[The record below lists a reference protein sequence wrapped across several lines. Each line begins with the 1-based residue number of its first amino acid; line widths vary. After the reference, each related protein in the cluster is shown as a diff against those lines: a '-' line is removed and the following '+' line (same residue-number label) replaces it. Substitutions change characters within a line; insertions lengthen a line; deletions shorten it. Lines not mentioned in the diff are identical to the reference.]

1 MAMHRR
7 RFLGDSGAA
16 MSLMGIQALLNPVHA
31 EGGRKLVCVGGHPD
45 DPESGC
51 GGTLCLAAQAGHSV
65 TVIYLTRGEAGIP
78 GTAPGEAARIRTA
91 EAEAACRIIGAK
103 PVFAGQV
110 DGDTMVDNRWVNRM
124 QALIDAEKPDIVLTH
139 WPVDSHKDH
148 QCASL
153 LAIQSWMRS
162 GKKFPLYFFEVC
174 QGAQTQLFHPTDYV
188 DITGVR
194 EQKKRAVYCHASQ
207 NPPGIYE
214 ADDCNHALMERF
226 RGIEA
231 GVQYAEGLVRCTD
244 GASGLFR

>member
-1 MAMHRR
+1 MHRR
-7 RFLGDSGAA
+7 RFLRDSGSL
-16 MSLMGIQALLNPVHA
+16 MSLMGIQAVLHRDQSAPAL
-31 EGGRKLVCVGGHPD
+31 KLVCVGGHPD

-51 GGTLCLAAQAGHSV
+51 GGTLCLAAGAGHSV

-78 GTAPGEAARIRTA
+78 GTGHEAAARIRTS
-91 EAEAACRIIGAK
+91 EAEAACRIIGAR

-110 DGDTMVDNRWVNRM
+110 DGDTLVDNRWVDRM
-124 QALIDAEKPDIVLTH
+124 QALIAQEKPDIMLTH

-162 GKKFPLYFFEVC
+162 GRKIPLYFFEVC
-174 QGAQTQLFHPTDYV
+174 QGGQTCLFHPTDYV
-188 DITGVR
+188 DISAVR
-194 EQKKRAVYCHASQ
+194 EQKKRAVYCHTSQ

-231 GVQYAEGLVRCTD
+231 GVQFAEGFVRCTD
-244 GASGLFR
+244 ASGLFH

>member
-1 MAMHRR
+1 MV
-7 RFLGDSGAA
+7 
-16 MSLMGIQALLNPVHA
+16 GIQAFLQQDTTAPGL
-31 EGGRKLVCVGGHPD
+31 KIVCVGGHPD

-51 GGTLCLAAQAGHSV
+51 GGTLCLAAKAGHAV

-78 GTAPGEAARIRTA
+78 GKSHEAAARIRTA

-110 DGDTMVDNRWVNRM
+110 DGDTVVDNRWVERM
-124 QALIDAEKPDIVLTH
+124 QALIDGEKPDIVLTH
-139 WPVDSHKDH
+139 WPLDSHKDH

-153 LAIQSWMRS
+153 LAIQSWMRA
-162 GKKFPLYFFEVC
+162 GRKFPLYFFEVC

-188 DITGVR
+188 DIAGVR
-194 EQKKRAVYCHASQ
+194 EQKKRAVYCHTSQ

-214 ADDCNHALMERF
+214 AEDCNHALMERF

-244 GASGLFR
+244 VSSGLFR

>member
-7 RFLGDSGAA
+7 KFLRNSGSA
-16 MSLMGIQALLNPVHA
+16 MSLMGIQAFLQQDANAV
-31 EGGRKLVCVGGHPD
+31 GKKIVCVGGHPD

-78 GTAPGEAARIRTA
+78 GVAHAEAARIRTA
-91 EAEAACRIIGAK
+91 EAEAACRIMGAK
-103 PVFAGQV
+103 AVFAGQV
-110 DGDTMVDNRWVNRM
+110 DGDTLVDNRWVSHM
-124 QALIDAEKPDIVLTH
+124 QALVDAEKPDLVLTH

-153 LAIQSWMRS
+153 LAIQSWVRN
-162 GKKFPLYFFEVC
+162 GRKVPLYFFEVC

-231 GVQYAEGLVRCTD
+231 GVRYAEGFVRCTE